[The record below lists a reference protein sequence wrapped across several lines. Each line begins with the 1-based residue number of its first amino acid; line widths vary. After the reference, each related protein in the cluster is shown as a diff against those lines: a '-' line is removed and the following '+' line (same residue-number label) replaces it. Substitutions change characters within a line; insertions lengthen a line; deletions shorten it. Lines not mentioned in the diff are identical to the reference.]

1 MAQREVGWD
10 DWRRNLKIGV
20 AERMYLSLGSC
31 AVDVIRFQ
39 SDFAYPNSTTARTTM
54 IRKGLFKQYLG
65 GARPGSRPLDTSRGP
80 STACCVWFVC
90 LLQWSDSPTLKPGQG
105 LGHGGCRTG
114 GFQLW

>member
-1 MAQREVGWD
+1 VAQREVGWD

-90 LLQWSDSPTLKPGQG
+90 LLQ
-105 LGHGGCRTG
+105 
-114 GFQLW
+114 